1 MSLSNMTEGP
11 FLFDGRGG
19 RRGPSAEEFKQ
30 FFSQSSK
37 KQINEEIIPDS
48 VPLKQQ
54 SKNILQQEVK
64 LGTKETGKPKWWH
77 SGYVDNL
84 TNSQIL
90 LGVKQSSKGLST
102 LGSSTRAEAMSAG
115 KAWVGKGGKDILNK
129 TTGEIVGF
137 SSVDGMRAFRIQ
149 FKKGENMVRANFQ
162 ENIMIR
168 TERNYN
174 DYNKTWA
181 PKQIK
186 NVHIDI
192 LD

>member
-115 KAWVGKGGKDILNK
+115 KAWVGKGGKIFLIK
-129 TTGEIVGF
+129 RQVKLL
-137 SSVDGMRAFRIQ
+137 V
-149 FKKGENMVRANFQ
+149 FQ
-162 ENIMIR
+162 
-168 TERNYN
+168 
-174 DYNKTWA
+174 
-181 PKQIK
+181 
-186 NVHIDI
+186 V
-192 LD
+192 